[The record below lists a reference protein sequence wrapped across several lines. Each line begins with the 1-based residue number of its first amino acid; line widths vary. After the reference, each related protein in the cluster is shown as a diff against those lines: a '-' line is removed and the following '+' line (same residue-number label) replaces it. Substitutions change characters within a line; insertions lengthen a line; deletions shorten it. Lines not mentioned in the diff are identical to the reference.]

1 MAQKLAP
8 GSESSYLALRTAG
21 FSLVELLVVISI
33 IGTLGGLLLSA
44 VSRVREA
51 GRRVQCSNN
60 LKQSSLGA
68 CAYQSSR
75 RTFPPGADAIAAGP
89 SLPSGTQHAWSSF
102 ILPQIEEQAI
112 ASSIDYRALWNAPGN
127 NAAAAERSVSSY
139 ICPSGALFFPGKQDY
154 GGISGTHIIPSGM
167 ESFLPNANSCGTM
180 IVVTEAGRWGITPS
194 QISDGLSNTLLI
206 AESVDRARPAELVGD
221 GPNHL
226 PWAWGANAFSQNARF
241 INASGEMCIR
251 SNHIGGAYG
260 SFADGHCAFLD
271 ETIDPDVLA
280 AICTRDGG
288 EMNAAG
294 SN

>member
-1 MAQKLAP
+1 MAQKLTP
-8 GSESSYLALRTAG
+8 GSDSSYRALRTAG

-60 LKQSSLGA
+60 LKQSTLGA

-127 NAAAAERSVSSY
+127 NAAAADRSVSTY

-154 GGISGTHIIPSGM
+154 GGISGTHIITTGM
-167 ESFLPNANSCGTM
+167 QSFPPNASSCGTM
-180 IVVTEAGRWGITPS
+180 IVVTETGRWGIAPS
-194 QISDGLSNTLLI
+194 QISDGLSRTLLI
-206 AESVDRARPAELVGD
+206 AESVDRGSET
-221 GPNHL
+221 GPINSG
-226 PWAWGANAFSQNARF
+226 PENSRWAYGTNVITQNVSF
-241 INASGEMCIR
+241 INTTDAHGIR
-251 SNHIGGAYG
+251 SNHIGGAHG
-260 SFADGHCAFLD
+260 SFADGHCTFLD
-271 ETIDPDVLA
+271 DTIDPAVLA
-280 AICTRDGG
+280 ALCTRDGG
-288 EMNAAG
+288 ETNTAG